1 MKKTTTIALASAL
14 ALGALAAPANAESSN
29 PNPNVPGAVMSSKL
43 STLPDDIKKNREEN
57 REFIK
62 NFLGAEPTATDD
74 FISGSSTVAN
84 VFFSDKALILSLAF
98 GVLGTS
104 LAALVGAATTGKDV
118 VKEVLDQAGISP
130 RI

>member
-1 MKKTTTIALASAL
+1 MKKTTTIALTSAL

-29 PNPNVPGAVMSSKL
+29 PNPNVPGTVMSSKL
-43 STLPDDIKKNREEN
+43 STLPDDIKENREEN

-62 NFLGAEPTATDD
+62 NFLGAKPTATDD